1 MLGVLTGAVCALAIE
16 LKYKL
21 GFDDSLDVV
30 GIHLVGGLIG
40 TLYVGVFG
48 MGIGLV
54 DTGSLSQLAVQAV
67 AALSI
72 AAYSFVFAYAI
83 GFAIEKTIGFRVK
96 TDDEAAGVDSLV
108 HGEEGYA
115 LVG

>member
-1 MLGVLTGAVCALAIE
+1 
-16 LKYKL
+16 
-21 GFDDSLDVV
+21 VV

-54 DTGSLSQLAVQAV
+54 DTGSFSQLWVQAAGAV
-67 AALSI
+67 SI

-83 GFAIEKTIGFRVK
+83 GFAIEKTVGFRVR
-96 TDDEAAGVDSLV
+96 TEDEAAGVDSLV
-108 HGEEGYA
+108 HGEVGYA
-115 LVG
+115 LAG